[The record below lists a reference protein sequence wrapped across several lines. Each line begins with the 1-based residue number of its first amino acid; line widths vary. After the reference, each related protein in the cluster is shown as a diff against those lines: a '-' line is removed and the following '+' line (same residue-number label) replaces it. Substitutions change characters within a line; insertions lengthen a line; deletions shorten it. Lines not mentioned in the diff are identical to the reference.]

1 MTMEAGT
8 GASDGF
14 ELVNGMDVVVDG
26 ADVSWTA
33 THVVLPLVSGLAV
46 NDTDTGVGAAELMVN
61 VRGDDHAVTAAVV
74 GDASP

>member
-8 GASDGF
+8 AASDGF

-33 THVVLPLVSGLAV
+33 THVVLPLVSGSTV
-46 NDTDTGVGAAELMVN
+46 NDTDTGVGGAELTVN
-61 VRGDDHAVTAAVV
+61 VRGDDQAVTAAVV